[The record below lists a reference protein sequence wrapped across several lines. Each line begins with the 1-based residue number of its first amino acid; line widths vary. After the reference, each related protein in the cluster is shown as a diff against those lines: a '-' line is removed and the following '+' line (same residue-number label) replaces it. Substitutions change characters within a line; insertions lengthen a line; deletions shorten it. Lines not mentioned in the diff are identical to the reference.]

1 MKFPDPFF
9 CPSPLC
15 TFSIFFVGG
24 GARGFLYRNWNLS
37 RGAGF
42 TYGHGVAGGGVK
54 GGMMGERGSVFLLIL
69 KLRNSSSLS
78 FDLKKLQPFAMGA
91 LRVLYHAFVF
101 PFLWFYGT
109 TWVDVLMD
117 ELMDDP
123 GVVGREGGMNACMY
137 SSQLVIKTAKSPHV
151 FFVFDTRWASINSF
165 CTKTLSLSHVYMYL
179 CIHFAVY
186 HVCFTKNFRG
196 VILFLNH
203 LLDGAGRRPSI
214 YSKAQSSR

>member
-1 MKFPDPFF
+1 MVFLQIFF
-9 CPSPLC
+9 SLSFFSYLAFFGAYRGGIFEVPR
-15 TFSIFFVGG
+15 SIFLPLPPLYLLYFFLLGEG
-24 GARGFLYRNWNLS
+24 RGFLYRNWNLS

-42 TYGHGVAGGGVK
+42 TYGHGLAGGGVK

-78 FDLKKLQPFAMGA
+78 FDLRKLQPFAMGA

-151 FFVFDTRWASINSF
+151 FFVFDTR
-165 CTKTLSLSHVYMYL
+165 
-179 CIHFAVY
+179 
-186 HVCFTKNFRG
+186 
-196 VILFLNH
+196 
-203 LLDGAGRRPSI
+203 
-214 YSKAQSSR
+214 